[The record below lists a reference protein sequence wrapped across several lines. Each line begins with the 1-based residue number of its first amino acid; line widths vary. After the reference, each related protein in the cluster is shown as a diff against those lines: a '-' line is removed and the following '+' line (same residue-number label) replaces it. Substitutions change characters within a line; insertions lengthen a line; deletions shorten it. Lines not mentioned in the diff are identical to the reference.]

1 MDQWKRLTDKQ
12 WTNKKYE
19 QTHNGPMKKTNRQT
33 MDQWKIRTDKQWTN
47 EKYEHTNIG
56 QYQLEYIYAK
66 YHIRLGLYIFNIV
79 SIKLAKLSFIE

>member
-12 WTNKKYE
+12 WTSEKYE
-19 QTHNGPMKKTNRQT
+19 QTNNGPMKKTNRQT

-66 YHIRLGLYIFNIV
+66 YLIGLGLYIFNIV